1 MFSMF
6 MIFGYLHYY
15 YYTIKCCT
23 TIIITFII
31 IIKDISTDD
40 GWR

>member
-1 MFSMF
+1 MF

-15 YYTIKCCT
+15 NYTIKCCT

-31 IIKDISTDD
+31 IIKDISTDG